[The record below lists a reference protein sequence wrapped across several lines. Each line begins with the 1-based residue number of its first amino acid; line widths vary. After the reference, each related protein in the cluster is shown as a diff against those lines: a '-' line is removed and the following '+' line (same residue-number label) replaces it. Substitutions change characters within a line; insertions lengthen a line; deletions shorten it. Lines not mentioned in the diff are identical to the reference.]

1 MTPTGSPYY
10 SCTLCLP
17 MRSFYLSDFSR
28 KRGTGQEECM
38 CVCLGRR
45 EGGCLRKLRSRV
57 TVFLREPATISFAT
71 RAVTLVATAPKSTT
85 SGLRPRGLPVLA
97 ALSDMG
103 NSANINPPA
112 KCSRADR
119 TPIRSSE
126 RSPTGGGIP
135 SGSSATHSE
144 TMCDID
150 EMSLA
155 ASEGDWHP
163 TLTNPSSTP
172 SGRVQDEA
180 EVMSSVLTRGYVVP
194 EDPFDIGSGSCAPTG
209 GTPEAKIEG
218 ETSTPSASFS
228 REGTLTGRPQ
238 GEQYR
243 ARTFTAT
250 ALIGRYGTAPAS
262 SPKPDPFQGLAPTYS
277 QSFSVLP
284 GCTCSLSH
292 TPLDCARQTRPHA
305 LARRRVVYTRQLL
318 PLSNRQCVQLSR

>member
-1 MTPTGSPYY
+1 MKDRMLELRVGNAPEENTHAPVHIDMDEFFEEVEEIQGFINSLAEKVEEIKRKHSTILASPTPDET
-10 SCTLCLP
+10 
-17 MRSFYLSDFSR
+17 
-28 KRGTGQEECM
+28 
-38 CVCLGRR
+38 
-45 EGGCLRKLRSRV
+45 
-57 TVFLREPATISFAT
+57 TISFAT

-85 SGLRPRGLPVLA
+85 SGLRPQGLPVLA
-97 ALSDMG
+97 ALSDIG
-103 NSANINPPA
+103 NSANVNPPA

-194 EDPFDIGSGSCAPTG
+194 EAAPR
-209 GTPEAKIEG
+209 KRK
-218 ETSTPSASFS
+218 S
-228 REGTLTGRPQ
+228 RVHPVSNL
-238 GEQYR
+238 
-243 ARTFTAT
+243 
-250 ALIGRYGTAPAS
+250 
-262 SPKPDPFQGLAPTYS
+262 
-277 QSFSVLP
+277 
-284 GCTCSLSH
+284 
-292 TPLDCARQTRPHA
+292 
-305 LARRRVVYTRQLL
+305 LARRDTDGKTPGRTTSGPNLHSHGSDWSVRDGSCLVTKAGPFSGPGAHLFTEFFGSSRVYLQPIAHSTGLC
-318 PLSNRQCVQLSR
+318 PANPTSRPGEA

>member
-1 MTPTGSPYY
+1 MSRCSLG
-10 SCTLCLP
+10 CGTLI
-17 MRSFYLSDFSR
+17 
-28 KRGTGQEECM
+28 EEGDGHDRCIR
-38 CVCLGRR
+38 CLGVQHTEAAFVDTSARTAGR
-45 EGGCLRKLRSRV
+45 LSFRKLRSRV

-103 NSANINPPA
+103 NSANVNPPA

-194 EDPFDIGSGSCAPTG
+194 EASEISRDVCFPATQDPFDIGSGSCAPTG
-209 GTPEAKIEG
+209 GTPEAG
-218 ETSTPSASFS
+218 NRGGNLHPVSN
-228 REGTLTGRPQ
+228 L
-238 GEQYR
+238 
-243 ARTFTAT
+243 
-250 ALIGRYGTAPAS
+250 
-262 SPKPDPFQGLAPTYS
+262 
-277 QSFSVLP
+277 
-284 GCTCSLSH
+284 
-292 TPLDCARQTRPHA
+292 
-305 LARRRVVYTRQLL
+305 LARRDTDGKTPGRTTSGPNLHSHGSDWSVRDGSCLVTKAGPFSGPGAHLLTEFFGSSRVYLQPIAHSTGLC
-318 PLSNRQCVQLSR
+318 PANPTSRPGEA